1 MITNVFTYYFY
12 FVKKSF
18 RYQRMAILRHY
29 RGVVLP
35 SCGHIYVLQQKD
47 ENRIGTKNSIKK
59 KKKKSCQAK
68 GETQ

>member
-1 MITNVFTYYFY
+1 
-12 FVKKSF
+12 
-18 RYQRMAILRHY
+18 MAILRHY

-59 KKKKSCQAK
+59 KKKKAARPKVKPSSAFP
-68 GETQ
+68 TH

>member
-1 MITNVFTYYFY
+1 MITSVFTYYFY
-12 FVKKSF
+12 FEKKSF

-47 ENRIGTKNSIKK
+47 ENRIGTKKFYLKK
-59 KKKKSCQAK
+59 KKLPGKR
-68 GETQ
+68 